1 MDRVGQ
7 EACCFS
13 RFSTNDTVDNSVR
26 WRRHQRPQ
34 VDPRSHHITLN
45 SASLRATAAPSP
57 AHRRDTLASTVAAS
71 ARAYYSSSQRPRT
84 PISHSLLTPPQSSHF
99 AQPISAPVARRR
111 RRTRAPQGG
120 GRRARA
126 PQGGVATSMH
136 VRWRKRQ
143 RRWSR
148 ILWSCARCRWPG
160 LAGARE
166 GRGCGRK
173 EKSQGLNDE
182 PSRNV
187 TT

>member
-1 MDRVGQ
+1 MG
-7 EACCFS
+7 
-13 RFSTNDTVDNSVR
+13 
-26 WRRHQRPQ
+26 
-34 VDPRSHHITLN
+34 HHRGDALPYGTRLCT
-45 SASLRATAAPSP
+45 TAAPSP
-57 AHRRDTLASTVAAS
+57 AHRRDMLASMVAAS
-71 ARAYYSSSQRPRT
+71 ARAYYNSSQRPGT
-84 PISHSLLTPPQSSHF
+84 LISHSLLTPPQSSHS

-111 RRTRAPQGG
+111 RRT
-120 GRRARA
+120 RA

-148 ILWSCARCRWPG
+148 ILWSCARCRWAG

-166 GRGCGRK
+166 GRDCGKK